1 MSNWSPCT
9 NTHTSTMMDCVP
21 SPSPLTHSPA
31 HSFPCLSLGEEF
43 YKEAI
48 EHCRSYNARLCAE
61 RSMRLPFLDSQTG
74 VAQSNCYIWMEKNHR
89 GPGVCVSYLRS
100 IKCLVESK
108 AHLCVCLP
116 NLVLHKWFSPVIC
129 PVACFL
135 PLLCLF
141 LSLFPSSVISFS
153 TFPGLPHLTPQLFF
167 TFPKGCFLI
176 SFSFFVTSVCFGSES
191 DTPVGKDMPLAPTIP
206 ERRIVCVSVYVQEC
220 VDILTL

>member
-1 MSNWSPCT
+1 MHLHGSPTSTHSLHCPLSPSHLHVLTLRHTHFPYSCVWMSNWSPCI
-9 NTHTSTMMDCVP
+9 NTHTSTIKDCIP

-89 GPGVCVSYLRS
+89 GPGVCVSYRRS

-116 NLVLHKWFSPVIC
+116 NLVLHK
-129 PVACFL
+129 
-135 PLLCLF
+135 
-141 LSLFPSSVISFS
+141 
-153 TFPGLPHLTPQLFF
+153 
-167 TFPKGCFLI
+167 
-176 SFSFFVTSVCFGSES
+176 
-191 DTPVGKDMPLAPTIP
+191 
-206 ERRIVCVSVYVQEC
+206 
-220 VDILTL
+220 